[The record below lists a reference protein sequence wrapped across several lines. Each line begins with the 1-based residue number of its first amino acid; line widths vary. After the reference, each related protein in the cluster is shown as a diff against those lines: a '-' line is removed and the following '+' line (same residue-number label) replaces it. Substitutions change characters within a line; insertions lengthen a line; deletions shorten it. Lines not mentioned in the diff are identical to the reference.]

1 MFLNDSFQGVD
12 PLFLTAAIALLAFSV
27 FVLVTIFLRRRR
39 SRRELVERVAEL
51 EALSTAGRAIVA
63 SELDLDAL
71 CELIA
76 HQAGQI
82 IDTQT
87 FQVGL
92 FEDRFYDIRYW
103 TIDGMPQPVPQMF
116 DLAAGGDE
124 DGDQGLVGWVRDEA
138 QPLLVGDFSQEMD
151 QLPAQP
157 QYERTNPPRSAL
169 FIPLVSG
176 DRAIGVL
183 SSQSRQPH
191 AYSEQDARRLTILAN
206 QAAAA
211 IANAKLFSQER
222 MRAAHLELVGQI
234 ARQVNAV
241 QDLNEVF
248 EEVVQLTQETF
259 GFHPVNIFGVAS
271 ESDEIVIRASSIPEV
286 IPGVR
291 SVSREDNT
299 SLIPAHRV
307 RVAMGEGIVG
317 AAAASHHPIV
327 VNNTQADE
335 RFIAHLP
342 PLPETAD
349 ARTLSEIAI
358 PLIVDHEL
366 LGVLDVQSSAMNAFG
381 AAEQTVLEALA
392 AEIAIAIHKA
402 QQLTRQQEQAWI
414 TTAEL
419 QVAEAIGRSN
429 DLDETLTAIAR
440 LTPILTGDS
449 FCAILLWD
457 DETQLYH
464 GRVFVDAAGD
474 LGETFEEVT
483 YALGDWPAL
492 DAVHVGHEP
501 LTTTQIPGWARE
513 HLDRDL
519 SCVRLYPLLDSR
531 NLMVGVLVVDLSADA
546 PCDDDGTGLML
557 QDADIGLVRRREE
570 LRQSIARQAARGI
583 EGARLRIA
591 QQEEA
596 WVNTALLQVAEAVSS
611 LTNLDDILSSIVRLV
626 PLLVGVDAVFVLIW
640 NDERQIFQ
648 AGPSYGVSSMG
659 RGLVETLEIDRN
671 EFLAM
676 SPHLATDFEAPLA
689 RASGLT
695 YYPLR
700 IPTWLKAVLDAP
712 AAYNFSLV
720 ARGRLVGSMIVSV
733 ADTQDGR
740 PPFSNRRA
748 NILNGIAQQAATAVV
763 NNQLYIESAERSRL
777 QQELDVA
784 HNIQAS
790 FLPDGSPDIPGCS
803 VASYWQAAR
812 QVSGDFYDFL
822 QLGDGKWGI
831 VIADV
836 ADKGVPAA
844 LYMAL
849 SRTILRTVALS
860 RDDPA
865 KVLVRVN
872 EILER
877 EAKSDLFV
885 TMFYAIWEPERGRL
899 RYANAG
905 HNPPLLMQANGQ
917 FRLLDDHGMALGV
930 LPSVQMQSHTA
941 MLRPEETIVLYTDG
955 VTEAL
960 NVDYD
965 EFGLE
970 RLEMAARAA
979 AGRDATAIVNRITDD
994 VRDHVGETP
1003 QFDDI
1008 TLIVMKRHQ
1017 AETAATAGR

>member
-1 MFLNDSFQGVD
+1 MFPVD
-12 PLFLTAAIALLAFSV
+12 LFPGLSPVLLTVAVAILTFSV
-27 FVLVTIFLRRRR
+27 LVLVSIFLRRRR

-51 EALSTAGRAIVA
+51 ESLSSAGRAIVA

-76 HQAGQI
+76 TQAAQI
-82 IDTQT
+82 VESHT

-92 FEDRFYDIRYW
+92 FEDHFYDIRYW
-103 TIDGMPQPVPQMF
+103 TIDGVPQAVPQMF
-116 DLAAGGDE
+116 DLRAAAKD
-124 DGDQGLVGWVRDEA
+124 DGEGLVGWVRDQR
-138 QPLLVGDFSQEMD
+138 QPLIVGDYVEEMES
-151 QLPAQP
+151 LPARP
-157 QYERTNPPRSAL
+157 QYSRDNPPRSAL

-176 DRAIGVL
+176 ERAIGL
-183 SSQSRQPH
+183 LAAQCYRPH
-191 AYSEQDARRLTILAN
+191 AYTDQDARRLAILAN

-211 IANAKLFSQER
+211 IANAKLFNQER

-234 ARQVNAV
+234 ARRVNAV
-241 QDLNEVF
+241 QDLDEVF
-248 EEVVQLTQETF
+248 EEVVSLTRITF
-259 GFHPVNIFGVAS
+259 GFHPVNIFGVDPQN
-271 ESDEIVIRASSIPEV
+271 DELVIRASSIPEI
-286 IPGVR
+286 IPDARHSSNAQDGHV
-291 SVSREDNT
+291 
-299 SLIPAHRV
+299 PARHIRLPSG
-307 RVAMGEGIVG
+307 AGIVG
-317 AAAASHHPIV
+317 NAAHHRETVV
-327 VNNTQADE
+327 VNNTSTDT
-335 RFIAHLP
+335 RFIAHLET
-342 PLPETAD
+342 LPNAPG
-349 ARTLSEIAI
+349 APTLSEIAV

-392 AEIAIAIHKA
+392 AEVAIAIHKA
-402 QQLTRQQEQAWI
+402 QQLARQQEQAWI

-419 QVAEAIGRSN
+419 QVAQAIGRSS
-429 DLDETLTAIAR
+429 DLYELLASVAR
-440 LTPILTGDS
+440 LTPMLTGDS

-457 DETQLYH
+457 EEMERYTGEVL
-464 GRVFVDAAGD
+464 VDASGD
-474 LGETFEEVT
+474 LAESFEDIS
-483 YALGDWPAL
+483 YQIGDWPAL
-492 DAVHVGHEP
+492 DAVHVGQEA
-501 LTTTQIPGWARE
+501 LTTTQLPAWPQDLLDQDIL
-513 HLDRDL
+513 HL
-519 SCVRLYPLLDSR
+519 RLYPLVDSQSQTT
-531 NLMVGVLVVDLSADA
+531 GVLIVDMAADA
-546 PCDDDGTGLML
+546 SYGHAAEEAANPNSSVTL
-557 QDADIGLVRRREE
+557 ARRREE
-570 LRQSIARQAARGI
+570 LRQSIVRQTSQGV
-583 EGARLRIA
+583 ESARLRIA

-611 LTNLDDILSSIVRLV
+611 LTDLDEILDSIVRLV
-626 PLLVGVDAVFVLIW
+626 PLLVGVDSVFVLIW
-640 NDERQIFQ
+640 NEERQIFQ

-659 RGLVETLEIDRN
+659 RGLVETLEIDRG
-671 EFLAM
+671 EFLSM
-676 SPHLATDFEAPLA
+676 SPHLAADFETPLS
-689 RASGLT
+689 RVSGPA

-700 IPTWLKAVLDAP
+700 VPQWLKAVLDAP
-712 AAYNFSLV
+712 AAYNFSLI

-733 ADTQDGR
+733 KDPHDHMPISSRQ
-740 PPFSNRRA
+740 A

-790 FLPDGSPDIPGCS
+790 FLPDGSPAIPGCS
-803 VASYWQAAR
+803 VATLWQAAR
-812 QVSGDFYDFL
+812 QVSGDFFDFL
-822 QLGDGKWGI
+822 RLGEENWGI

-865 KVLVRVN
+865 KVLSRVN
-872 EILER
+872 EILGR

-885 TMFYAIWEPERGRL
+885 TMFYAIWEPEKSVL

-917 FRLLDDHGMALGV
+917 FRTLAGHGMALGV
-930 LPSVQMQSHTA
+930 LPEVHMQSYTTA
-941 MLRPEETIVLYTDG
+941 LKPDEAVILYTDG

-970 RLEMAARAA
+970 RLQMAARSAA
-979 AGRDATAIVNRITDD
+979 NRDAPAIVSSITDS

-1008 TLIVMKRHQ
+1008 TLIVMKRHV
-1017 AETAATAGR
+1017 ADASVSYRR